1 MLKIVAK
8 ALAAKNN
15 SEITV
20 DKEINPMYVCHI
32 VTSMFGNMIVGMNM
46 LLIVLFFVTV
56 GLLIGL
62 SLLRDKILQ
71 LIGE

>member
-8 ALAAKNN
+8 AVAAENN

-32 VTSMFGNMIVGMNM
+32 VTSMFGNMIVGMNASDCSVFYNCSVADW
-46 LLIVLFFVTV
+46 LISST
-56 GLLIGL
+56 
-62 SLLRDKILQ
+62 
-71 LIGE
+71 